1 MEAWLWRAL
10 AIGLVLGLWKLAF
23 LLAGES
29 WQVALCIPVGRKHE
43 GRWQAL
49 VLTWYGILSACAY
62 TVATMVFFFLLTAA
76 GASLASVMAVT
87 ALVLGVCMPA
97 SRIVAG
103 IVEGMRTTLTVGGA
117 VFVALFVAPG
127 AAWIAQGLWGGA
139 LWPVTLA
146 AMGVAYALGEG
157 VGRLACCSFGCCYG
171 RPVESLP
178 QPWRRLVAPWAVSFG
193 GATKKA
199 AYASSLEGVPLVPVQ
214 GMSAVVLTL
223 AAWGGVEAL
232 AVGRPDVALVVAAAL
247 PQVWRVVSEM
257 WRADFRGFG
266 RVSPYQRMAVAGAV
280 WTMVLAWMAGPGAPI
295 NLSQGWQVFGAPWA
309 WALWAAVWVAS
320 LLFTGVSRVLG
331 GWVDIWV
338 RQAA

>member
-10 AIGLVLGLWKLAF
+10 AVGVVLGLWKVSF

-29 WQVALCIPVGRKHE
+29 WQVALCIPVGQKQQ

-49 VLTWYGILSACAY
+49 VLTWYGVISACAY
-62 TVATMVFFFLLTAA
+62 TAATMVLFFLLTAA
-76 GASLASVMAVT
+76 GASLTSLMAVS

-97 SRIVAG
+97 SRVVAG

-117 VFVALFVAPG
+117 VFVALFVAPV
-127 AAWIAQGLWGGA
+127 AAWIAQRFWGGA
-139 LWPVTLA
+139 PWAVTLA

-171 RPVESLP
+171 RPVKDIP
-178 QPWRRLVAPWAVSFG
+178 QPWQRLFVPFAISFA
-193 GATKKA
+193 GAIKKA

-214 GMSAVVLTL
+214 GMSAVILTL

-232 AVGRPDVALVVAAAL
+232 AAGRPDVALVVAAAF
-247 PQVWRVVSEM
+247 PQIWRVVSEV

-266 RVSPYQRMAVAGAV
+266 RVSAYQRMALAGAV
-280 WTMVLAWMAGPGAPI
+280 WTLVLAWVAGPGMPLD
-295 NLSQGWQVFGAPWA
+295 LSQGWRVFGEPWA
-309 WALWAAVWVAS
+309 WGLWGAVWVTS
-320 LLFTGVSRVLG
+320 LLFTGLSRVLG
-331 GWVDIWV
+331 GWVDIGI
-338 RQAA
+338 RQTS